1 MLQLSHKKMASCEQE
16 ADKERSKKVCLE
28 QSVAKTLLTLDC
40 QTGISTEEYAVATA
54 LYALEQG

>member
-1 MLQLSHKKMASCEQE
+1 MASCEQE

-40 QTGISTEEYAVATA
+40 QTGKSTEEYAVATA